1 MKSTRN
7 IINLDQLKK
16 NVDDSIKNIK
26 KENYIN
32 YFNYAYLSIEDNI
45 YNKKDSTLKRELKNY
60 KL

>member
-7 IINLDQLKK
+7 IVNLDQLKK

-45 YNKKDSTLKRELKNY
+45 HNKKDSTLKRELKNY